1 MVNRNYKDR
10 LFRAVFGSADRK
22 EYALSLYNAINLYE
36 QPSTYNPN
44 MPLRGL
50 LYFARQYE
58 KYLTNHELDLFRTR
72 QLKLPTPRYVVFFNG
87 RKELPERS
95 ELRLSSAFEGKDP
108 AIEVIAQVINTNH
121 PYNKQLMERCRPLY
135 DYARFV
141 DHVKQYTAMKMNLEE
156 AIDRAVEAAVQENL
170 LDGYF
175 KAHRTE
181 VKQMVLSEYNEE
193 LTLQNR
199 FEDGKEEGFKIGMQ
213 QGIERGKLALLKQL
227 VVEEIISVEQAAE
240 KAGMGVE
247 DFEKLLK
254 EPAVD

>member
-1 MVNRNYKDR
+1 
-10 LFRAVFGSADRK
+10 
-22 EYALSLYNAINLYE
+22 
-36 QPSTYNPN
+36 
-44 MPLRGL
+44 
-50 LYFARQYE
+50 
-58 KYLTNHELDLFRTR
+58 
-72 QLKLPTPRYVVFFNG
+72 
-87 RKELPERS
+87 
-95 ELRLSSAFEGKDP
+95 
-108 AIEVIAQVINTNH
+108 
-121 PYNKQLMERCRPLY
+121 
-135 DYARFV
+135 
-141 DHVKQYTAMKMNLEE
+141 MKMNLEE

-181 VKQMVLSEYNEE
+181 VKQMVLSDYNEE

-254 EPAVD
+254 EPATN